1 MIGESCTDIA
11 LVDNDVWSA
20 RLLSQWISGATSN
33 YTIAWV
39 SLSGAETLHRC
50 LFGFGQKTPTT
61 LIVDMAL
68 GDINGDIVCRRIRQ
82 KTGSIGLLCITA
94 YSTERYENDVI
105 SAGAQ
110 GLLAKESLTQQ
121 LLPALDQVSQGKPID
136 NRFLDSVTAHRLLSR
151 ESASIPALSNQERD
165 ILNRYKRG
173 QTTMGI
179 AEDLGISHNTVFTH
193 VHRILRKLKVNNRN
207 EALTLCDKYDLL

>member
-1 MIGESCTDIA
+1 MIGESCADIA

-33 YTIAWV
+33 YNIAWV
-39 SLSGAETLHRC
+39 SLSGAEALHRC
-50 LFGFGQKTPTT
+50 LFGPKSPTA

-68 GDINGDIVCRRIRQ
+68 GDINGDTVCRRIRQ
-82 KTGSIGLLCITA
+82 KTDRIGLLCITA

-110 GLLAKESLTQQ
+110 GLLAKENLTQQ
-121 LLPALDQVSQGKPID
+121 LLPALNQVSQGKPID
-136 NRFLDSVTAHRLLSR
+136 NRFLDSATAHRLLSR

-165 ILNRYKRG
+165 ILKRYKRG
-173 QTTMGI
+173 QTTMDI

-193 VHRILRKLKVNNRN
+193 VHRILRKLKVNNRD